1 MKHRTTFALTLT
13 AVFMAILL
21 LQSFVPDIGY
31 IRIFPTLPAIT
42 TVPLTIAV
50 YGSLMGPKAG
60 TQFGV
65 FWGLTRLVLAY
76 TQPGDIVSLLL
87 FRNLFISLVP
97 SIVAGLLAGLI
108 AKKLTVGP
116 FRHEKLRYV
125 VAGVLTSLANTLL
138 VIGLTALVFNGHPET
153 IAKYLGNTGMPLLWL
168 LVSALAVNGLLEA
181 VFTGLM
187 TPVIVTPLQYVVR
200 KGQRG

>member
-1 MKHRTTFALTLT
+1 MKHHTTFALTLT

-87 FRNLFISLVP
+87 FRNPFISLVP

-108 AKKLTVGP
+108 VKKLTAGP
-116 FRHEKLRYV
+116 FRHKKLRYV
-125 VAGVLTSLANTLL
+125 VAGVITSLANTLL
-138 VIGLTALVFNGHPET
+138 VIGLTALVFNGRPET

-168 LVSALAVNGLLEA
+168 LMSALAVNGLLEA

-187 TPVIVTPLQYVVR
+187 TPLIVTPLQYVVR
-200 KGQRG
+200 KGQRR